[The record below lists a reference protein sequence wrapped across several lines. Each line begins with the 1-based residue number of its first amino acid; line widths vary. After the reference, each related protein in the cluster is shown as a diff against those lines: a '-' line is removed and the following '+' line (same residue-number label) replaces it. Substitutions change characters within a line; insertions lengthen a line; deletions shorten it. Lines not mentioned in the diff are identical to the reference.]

1 LNTLDFTLILLQFK
15 DVVMNMIVVAN
26 RFNQLWSTTT

>member
-26 RFNQLWSTTT
+26 RFNQL